1 VPSLE
6 PRIRAI
12 AVLSTVVF
20 LVMLGLSII
29 SPVLPFYAQELG
41 ATTFMVGLLVGA
53 LAGARLIV
61 NLPAGALGD
70 RFGNWRM
77 MQIGLLLITTT
88 SFLAVIAFNYWM
100 LLTVRIIEG
109 IGSAFY
115 VTSSLAALGRTA
127 PPEKRGR
134 YMGYYVSF
142 LLLGQILGPTVGG
155 AVAAVWGL
163 RAPFAFYGTVALI
176 GMFLLVFVRL
186 PESRAEAANGKVDW
200 VAVRNLIRN
209 RSFIKV
215 NFGTMSAFF
224 VRSGILSTICP
235 LFFFAKFG
243 WDEATIGLL
252 ISIAAFS
259 SLATMLPSGIWADRH
274 GRKLPFTLSFV
285 FTGLVAPL
293 FLVPSD
299 FLGAALVY
307 ALWGLAIGLQGPV
320 AAWSTDFAK
329 KETMGTAMGLYREM
343 GDLGFLLGP
352 TILTAI
358 VGVGSFGQNYDIS
371 FFFSMAMML
380 VAAAIIVTA
389 EDPISANRKRKN
401 GEAAVPVE

>member
-1 VPSLE
+1 VE

-12 AVLSTVVF
+12 AVLSAVVF

-41 ATTFMVGLLVGA
+41 ASTFMVGLLVGA
-53 LAGARLIV
+53 LAGARLVV
-61 NLPAGALGD
+61 NLPAGAAGD

-88 SFLAVIAFNYWM
+88 SFLAVVAFNYWM

-109 IGSAFY
+109 VGSAFY

-142 LLLGQILGPTVGG
+142 LLLGQVLGPTVGG
-155 AVAAVWGL
+155 AVATVWGL
-163 RAPFAFYGTVALI
+163 RAPFAFYGIAALT
-176 GMFLLVFVRL
+176 GMFLLVFAKL
-186 PESRAEAANGKVDW
+186 PESKAEAATGGVDW
-200 VAVRNLIRN
+200 VAVKGLIRN

-224 VRSGILSTICP
+224 VRSGILTTICP

-243 WDEATIGLL
+243 WNEATIGLL
-252 ISIAAFS
+252 ISVAAFC
-259 SLATMLPSGIWADRH
+259 SLATMLPSGIWADRR

-285 FTGLVAPL
+285 FTALVAPL
-293 FLVPSD
+293 FLWPSD
-299 FLGAALVY
+299 FLGAVLVY

-320 AAWSTDFAK
+320 AAWSTDFAS
-329 KETMGTAMGLYREM
+329 KENMGTAMGLYRTM

-358 VGVGSFGQNYDIS
+358 VGFGTFGQSYDLAY
-371 FFFSMAMML
+371 FFSMALML
-380 VAAAIIVTA
+380 VAAVVIVTA
-389 EDPISANRKRKN
+389 DDPVSRNAKNKREK
-401 GEAAVPVE
+401 AIVPIE

>member
-1 VPSLE
+1 ME
-6 PRIRAI
+6 PKIRAI
-12 AVLSTVVF
+12 AVLSAVVF

-41 ATTFMVGLLVGA
+41 ASTFMVGLLVGA
-53 LAGARLIV
+53 LAGARLVV
-61 NLPAGALGD
+61 NLPAGAAGD

-88 SFLAVIAFNYWM
+88 SFLAVVAFNYWM

-109 IGSAFY
+109 VGSAFY
-115 VTSSLAALGRTA
+115 VTSSLAALGRAA

-142 LLLGQILGPTVGG
+142 LLLGQVLGPTVGG
-155 AVAAVWGL
+155 AVATVWGL
-163 RAPFAFYGTVALI
+163 RAPFAFYGIAALT
-176 GMFLLVFVRL
+176 GMFLLVFAKL
-186 PESRAEAANGKVDW
+186 PESKAEAATDGIDW
-200 VAVRNLIRN
+200 VAVKGLIRN
-209 RSFIKV
+209 RSFMKV

-224 VRSGILSTICP
+224 VRSGILTTICP

-243 WDEATIGLL
+243 WNEATIGLL
-252 ISIAAFS
+252 ISVAAFS
-259 SLATMLPSGIWADRH
+259 SLATMLPSGIWADRR

-285 FTGLVAPL
+285 FTALVTPL
-293 FLVPSD
+293 FLWPSD
-299 FLGAALVY
+299 FLGAVLVY

-329 KETMGTAMGLYREM
+329 QETMGTAMGLYRTM

-358 VGVGSFGQNYDIS
+358 VGFGTFGQNYDVS
-371 FFFSMAMML
+371 FFFAMALML
-380 VAAAIIVTA
+380 VAAVIIVTA
-389 EDPISANRKRKN
+389 DDPVSRNARNRKEK
-401 GEAAVPVE
+401 AVVPIE